1 MGSTTG
7 RLDRQ
12 THVMANVLITAA
24 REIPLPPDQVFDLF
38 GIQAGAGWL
47 FDAQC
52 DVVRPG
58 SPVTLTVPADVSG
71 ETMQI
76 LGRIA
81 RCVPGRLIEIVHDNP
96 WSGSLRVTLK
106 AAAAATTR
114 VSISASLDQRG
125 LEWVAGRR
133 GWPSRQPDDPSR
145 HRIGLIT
152 SKIGPAAVY
161 TVACEYAAQLAI
173 EEINAEGGFHRQLA
187 ELVVGDDAT
196 DAGRAALE
204 ATRLVAAGCRVII
217 ANVNSAS
224 FAAVCEA
231 IGEDGLPII
240 HPCLNEGGGGS
251 EHVLRWGERP
261 IHQVRAVARAAM
273 RDAAGRRWYMIG
285 NDYRWAHGAHLA
297 GSRAIEEAD
306 GEIVGNTYVPLGT
319 TDFTRVLEHI
329 DRSGA
334 DCILSSLI
342 GADEV
347 AFERQ
352 AWAGGLRSRCQTLSL
367 VMEESTRERIG
378 DTRATG
384 IWAAFGYFEDLDTP
398 ENHELV
404 SRYRAQVGR
413 WAPPLSSLSVA
424 VYEAC
429 MLYASAVRQSA
440 SDDPVTVVRGL
451 RTAKARM
458 PRGLVTAD
466 GPHALRQNLYVARA
480 VPGGFQLVAN

>member
-1 MGSTTG
+1 MGSAG
-7 RLDRQ
+7 RHQKRHSHA
-12 THVMANVLITAA
+12 TATVLITAA
-24 REIPLPPDQVFDLF
+24 REVPLPPDQIYDLF
-38 GIQAGAGWL
+38 GTQAGAGWL

-52 DVVRPG
+52 DGVRPG
-58 SPVTLTVPADVSG
+58 SPVTLTVPVDVTG
-71 ETMQI
+71 GNTMQI

-96 WSGSLRVTLK
+96 WHGLLRVTMK
-106 AAAAATTR
+106 AASVAATR

-133 GWPSRQPDDPSR
+133 GWPANQRDDPSR

-152 SKIGPAAVY
+152 SNTGPAAVY

-173 EEINAEGGFHRQLA
+173 EEINGDGGFHGRPA

-196 DAGRAALE
+196 DPGRAALE
-204 ATRLVAAGCRVII
+204 AVRLVDAGCRTIV
-217 ANVNSAS
+217 ANVNSGS
-224 FAAVCEA
+224 FATICRAV
-231 IGEDGLPII
+231 GDHGVPLI

-251 EHVLRWGERP
+251 GYVLRWGERP
-261 IHQVRAVARAAM
+261 LDQVRAAATAAM
-273 RDAAGRRWYMIG
+273 RAAAGRRWYMIG

-297 GSRAIEEAD
+297 GVRAIAEAN
-306 GEIVGNTYVPLGT
+306 GRIVGNTYVPLGT
-319 TDFTRVLEHI
+319 TDFTRVVEQIH
-329 DRSGA
+329 RSGA

-378 DTRATG
+378 DTRANG
-384 IWAAFGYFEDLDTP
+384 IWAAFGYFQDLDTS
-398 ENHELV
+398 ENHDLIR
-404 SRYRAQVGR
+404 RYQAKVGR

-429 MLYASAVRQSA
+429 MLYAAAVRA
-440 SDDPVTVVRGL
+440 SGIDDPADVVRHL
-451 RTAKARM
+451 HTAKGRL
-458 PRGLVTAD
+458 PRGLVKAA
-466 GPHALRQNLYVARA
+466 GPHALRQSLHVARA
-480 VPGGFQLVAN
+480 VPGGFQLQS